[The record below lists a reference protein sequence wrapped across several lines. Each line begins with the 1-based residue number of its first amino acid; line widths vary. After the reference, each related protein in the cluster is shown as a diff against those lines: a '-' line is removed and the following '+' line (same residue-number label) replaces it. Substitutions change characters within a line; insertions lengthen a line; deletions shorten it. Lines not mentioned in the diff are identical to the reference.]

1 MTNFDFLTSDP
12 QFNTFS
18 SVAASAEKI
27 FHIDA
32 SASIINCRRAMEFAV
47 KWMYSVDG
55 CLVMP
60 YQDTLISLMNTEE
73 FRDIVGTDIYRRM
86 DFIRRMGNNA
96 AHTGKKISEEQGM
109 LCLENL
115 FVFLDFVACC
125 YSALGQDVREYDRT
139 LPAKQTETLL
149 DNSVAINFEQLLA
162 ENAALKAEL
171 TARREEQQSSYVPKP
186 LDLSEYKTRK
196 LYIDTML
203 MDAGWTEG
211 KDWIN
216 EYPLE
221 GMPNKSGTGFADYV
235 LFGDDGKPLAVL
247 EAKRTCKDVAVGRQQ
262 AKLYADLLEQKF
274 GRRPIIFLSNGF
286 DHRI

>member
-18 SVAASAEKI
+18 SVAVSAEKI
-27 FHIDA
+27 LHIDP
-32 SASIINCRRAMEFAV
+32 SAAVINCRRAMEFAV

-55 CLVMP
+55 SLVMP
-60 YQDTLISLMNTEE
+60 YQDTLGSLMNTQE
-73 FRDIVGTDIYRRM
+73 FKDLVGTDIYRRM
-86 DFIRRMGNNA
+86 DFIA

-125 YSALGQDVREYDRT
+125 YSALGQDVREFDRT
-139 LPAKQTETLL
+139 LPAKQTETLP

-171 TARREEQQSSYVPKP
+171 TARREERQPSYVPKP
-186 LDLSEYKTRK
+186 LDQSEYKTRK

-203 MDAGWTEG
+203 VDAGWTKG

-216 EYPLE
+216 E
-221 GMPNKSGTGFADYV
+221 
-235 LFGDDGKPLAVL
+235 
-247 EAKRTCKDVAVGRQQ
+247 
-262 AKLYADLLEQKF
+262 
-274 GRRPIIFLSNGF
+274 
-286 DHRI
+286 